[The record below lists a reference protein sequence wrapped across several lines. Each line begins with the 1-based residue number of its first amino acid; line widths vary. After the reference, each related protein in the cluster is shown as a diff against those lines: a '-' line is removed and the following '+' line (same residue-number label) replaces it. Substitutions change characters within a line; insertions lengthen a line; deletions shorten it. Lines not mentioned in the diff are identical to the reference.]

1 MQVLIQG
8 NQVAIVAKFLLGKW
22 QETLREIGTIF
33 GCSDFRDRLGWQAL
47 LMIGRWYL
55 LPPTQ
60 WFLGELVFH
69 PSPQTPVQPKTRF
82 LSHCFICVVSDQW
95 TVVK

>member
-22 QETLREIGTIF
+22 QETLRGVGTIF

-60 WFLGELVFH
+60 TI
-69 PSPQTPVQPKTRF
+69 PQIVSPKTYTH
-82 LSHCFICVVSDQW
+82 SI
-95 TVVK
+95 

>member
-1 MQVLIQG
+1 MLSLYQSLGTTYPRLLLFSFIVSLVSQLPGKNISPGMQVLIQG

-22 QETLREIGTIF
+22 QETLRGIGTIF
-33 GCSDFRDRLGWQAL
+33 GCSDFRDRLGWQVL

-60 WFLGELVFH
+60 WF
-69 PSPQTPVQPKTRF
+69 
-82 LSHCFICVVSDQW
+82 
-95 TVVK
+95 